1 MLKLK
6 RGLMTEKGAYSAI
19 LESDGLDYDL
29 DLFEQRDLIL
39 SQSRLA

>member
-6 RGLMTEKGAYSAI
+6 RGDNRKNGVYSAI
-19 LESDGLDYDL
+19 LVSDGLDYDL
-29 DLFEQRDLIL
+29 DLFEQRDLEL